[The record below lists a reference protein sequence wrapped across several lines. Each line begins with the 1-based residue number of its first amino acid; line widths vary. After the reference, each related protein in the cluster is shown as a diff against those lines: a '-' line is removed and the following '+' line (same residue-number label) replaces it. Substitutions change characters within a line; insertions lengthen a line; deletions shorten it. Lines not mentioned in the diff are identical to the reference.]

1 MISISVILNCFRI
14 SFIMKKMFRST
25 LLVPAALIGF
35 SAPVIAASEAP
46 MVLADPM
53 VKATPAAPAYTAVRE
68 FGPGAGAVTVPSA
81 GGAPVFALY
90 SGDSLKQTVEGWA
103 AKMGWTV
110 SWEVKN
116 DYVVGSSAQFS
127 GDLGAAMNAL
137 AGALGGEVASLRFE
151 MYQGNQVIRVTEHN
165 KGRKE

>member
-1 MISISVILNCFRI
+1 
-14 SFIMKKMFRST
+14 MKKILRNAIVLST
-25 LLVPAALIGF
+25 ASFGLMSWAQAAQGD
-35 SAPVIAASEAP
+35 AP

-53 VKATPAAPAYTAVRE
+53 VRAVPTAPSQPSVRE
-68 FGPGAGAVTVPSA
+68 FGPGAGAVVQAAP
-81 GGAPVFALY
+81 GAAPIFAVY
-90 SGDSLKQTVEGWA
+90 AGDSLKGTVEAWA
-103 AKMGWTV
+103 AKMNWAV
-110 SWEVKN
+110 SWEVPN

-127 GDLGAAMNAL
+127 GSLDEVMNAL

>member
-1 MISISVILNCFRI
+1 
-14 SFIMKKMFRST
+14 MKKILRNAIALSVAS
-25 LLVPAALIGF
+25 LGLISSAQAAQGD
-35 SAPVIAASEAP
+35 AP

-53 VKATPAAPAYTAVRE
+53 VRPLPAVASQPSVRE
-68 FGPGAGAVTVPSA
+68 FGPGAGAVVQAAP
-81 GGAPVFALY
+81 GASPVFAVY
-90 SGDSLKQTVEGWA
+90 AGDSLKGTVESWA
-103 AKMGWTV
+103 AKMGWDV
-110 SWEVKN
+110 SWEVPN

-127 GDLGAAMNAL
+127 GNLDEVMNAL